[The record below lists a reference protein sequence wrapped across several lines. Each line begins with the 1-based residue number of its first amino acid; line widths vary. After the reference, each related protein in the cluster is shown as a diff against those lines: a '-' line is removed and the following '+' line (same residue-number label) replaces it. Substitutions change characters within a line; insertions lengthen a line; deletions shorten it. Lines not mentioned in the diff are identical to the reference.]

1 MIRQETRRIDE
12 LQPGMRLAAAV
23 TDAGGQVLLP
33 AGAELTES
41 MLQGLRRRDV
51 AELLIETEINEDPAA
66 LEARCAVL
74 KKQLEQLFRNAG
86 GGVETT
92 VLYQAILEFRLGR
105 GA

>member
-51 AELLIETEINEDPAA
+51 AELLIETEMNEDPAA
-66 LEARCAVL
+66 LEARCAIL
-74 KKQLEQLFRNAG
+74 KKQLKQIFRNAG
-86 GGVETT
+86 DGVETKA
-92 VLYQAILEFRLGR
+92 LYQAILEFRLGR